1 MAKTLNRVQLIG
13 RLGADPEVK
22 VTATDLTV
30 ASFSL
35 ATNRQWK
42 NRDGELQE
50 ETDWHNI
57 VAWDRLA
64 QTCGEYLTKG
74 RLVYVEGRL
83 RTRSWEQ
90 NGQKQYRTEVVA
102 SDMLILDGKGSLS
115 TSSDVEVISEQ
126 VKPAENPT
134 RRAGRRVLEP
144 VSAGFDDADELPF

>member
-13 RLGADPEVK
+13 RLGSDPEVK
-22 VTATDLTV
+22 VTAADLTV

-35 ATNRQWK
+35 ATNRLSK

-64 QTCGEYLTKG
+64 QICGEYLTKG
-74 RLVYVEGRL
+74 KLVYVEGRL

-102 SDMLILDGKGSLS
+102 SDMLILDGKGGVP
-115 TSSDVEVISEQ
+115 TPADVEVSSEQ
-126 VKPAENPT
+126 VKPAESSS
-134 RRAGRRVLEP
+134 RRASRRVLEP
-144 VSAGFDDADELPF
+144 VSAGFDDGDELPF

>member
-22 VTATDLTV
+22 VTPSDLTV

-42 NRDGELQE
+42 NRDGEMQE

-57 VAWDRLA
+57 VAWDKLA
-64 QTCGEYLTKG
+64 QICGEHLTKG

-83 RTRSWEQ
+83 RNRSWEQ

-102 SDMLILDGKGSLS
+102 SDMLILDGKGNA
-115 TSSDVEVISEQ
+115 VEGEAPSQ
-126 VKPAENPT
+126 AQQSNGNGT
-134 RRAGRRVLEP
+134 RRTGRRAPEP
-144 VSAGFDDADELPF
+144 VPAGFDDPDELPF

>member
-1 MAKTLNRVQLIG
+1 MARTLNRVQLIG

-22 VTATDLTV
+22 VTPSDMTV
-30 ASFSL
+30 ATFSL

-42 NRDGELQE
+42 NKDGDMQE

-64 QTCGEYLTKG
+64 QICGEHLTKG
-74 RLVYVEGRL
+74 RLVYIEGRL

-102 SDMLILDGKGSLS
+102 SDMLILEGKGGTPNVEPEA
-115 TSSDVEVISEQ
+115 TSQ
-126 VKPAENPT
+126 AQLQNGGT
-134 RRAGRRVLEP
+134 GRRAPRRAEDAVP
-144 VSAGFDDADELPF
+144 AGFDDPDELPF

>member
-1 MAKTLNRVQLIG
+1 MARTLNRVQLIG
-13 RLGADPEVK
+13 RLGADPEIK
-22 VTATDLTV
+22 VTTSDLTV

-42 NRDGELQE
+42 GRDGEQQE

-57 VAWDRLA
+57 VAWDKLA
-64 QTCGEYLTKG
+64 EICGEHLTKG

-102 SDMLILDGKGSLS
+102 SDMLLLDGKAGSSESGEETVRQSASKSSES
-115 TSSDVEVISEQ
+115 T
-126 VKPAENPT
+126 T
-134 RRAGRRVLEP
+134 RRAGRRAPEP
-144 VSAGFDDADELPF
+144 VPAGFDDP

>member
-1 MAKTLNRVQLIG
+1 MARTLNKVQLIG

-22 VTATDLTV
+22 VTPSDLTV
-30 ASFSL
+30 ATFSL

-42 NRDGELQE
+42 NRDGEMQE

-64 QTCGEYLTKG
+64 EICGEHLVKG

-102 SDMLILDGKGSLS
+102 SDMLILDGKGNVAEGETEAQARQSNGS
-115 TSSDVEVISEQ
+115 APR
-126 VKPAENPT
+126 KP
-134 RRAGRRVLEP
+134 GRRVPEP
-144 VSAGFDDADELPF
+144 VAAGFDDPDELPF

>member
-1 MAKTLNRVQLIG
+1 MAKTLNKVQLIG

-22 VTATDLTV
+22 VTASDLTV

-64 QTCGEYLTKG
+64 QTCGEYLAKG
-74 RLVYVEGRL
+74 RLVYIEGRL
-83 RTRSWEQ
+83 RTRNWEQ

-102 SDMLILDGKGSLS
+102 SDMLILDGKSGGPTPADAEAS
-115 TSSDVEVISEQ
+115 SEQ
-126 VKPAENPT
+126 VKPAESAA

-144 VSAGFDDADELPF
+144 VSAGYDDPDELPF